1 MFSFLTNFAQ
11 TCETV
16 PDVWGIPTWYKY
28 LPSAYN
34 PITKQCELLYGTE
47 FSFTN
52 VSYLLGVGLA
62 IGEILLRIVAI
73 VAVAYIIYGGF
84 QYLISQGEPD
94 RTRAAKD
101 TIVNALVGLV
111 IAILAT
117 TIVSFIGNR
126 LSGNAGTT
134 ELGLPKVVFDTQTI
148 PGIIG
153 IVMAVMGAVCL
164 IIITAAGLKYTLSMG
179 DPNATKKAKDTI
191 LYAFIGLLVAI
202 LATTLVTI
210 VTGQI

>member
-1 MFSFLTNFAQ
+1 MFKFLTSFAQ
-11 TCETV
+11 TCDTAQE
-16 PDVWGIPTWYKY
+16 VWGIPTWYKY
-28 LPSAYN
+28 LPSGYN
-34 PITKQCELLYGTE
+34 TSTKQCELLYGKD
-47 FSFTN
+47 FSFTD

-62 IGEILLRIVAI
+62 VGEILLRIVAV
-73 VAVAYIIYGGF
+73 VAVGYIIYGGF

-101 TIVNALVGLV
+101 SIVNALVGLV

-117 TIVSFIGNR
+117 TIVNFIGTR

-134 ELGLPKVVFDTQTI
+134 NLGLPKVVFDTQTI

-153 IVMAVMGAVCL
+153 IIMAIMGAVCL

-202 LATTLVTI
+202 LATTLVTL
-210 VTGQI
+210 VTGRL

>member
-1 MFSFLTNFAQ
+1 MFNFLTKFAQ
-11 TCETV
+11 SCETAQE
-16 PDVWGIPTWYKY
+16 VWGIPTWYKY
-28 LPSAYN
+28 LPSGYN
-34 PITKQCELLYGTE
+34 TSTKQCELLYGKE
-47 FSFTN
+47 FSFSDAT
-52 VSYLLGVGLA
+52 YLLGVGLA

-84 QYLISQGEPD
+84 QYLVSQGEPD
-94 RTRAAKD
+94 RTKSAKE

-117 TIVSFIGNR
+117 TIVNFIGTR
-126 LSGNAGTT
+126 LSGNATT
-134 ELGLPKVVFDTQTI
+134 GSLGLPQVQFDTQTI
-148 PGIIG
+148 PGIIN
-153 IVMAVMGAVCL
+153 IVMAIMGAVCV

-191 LYAFIGLLVAI
+191 LYAFIGLFVAI

-210 VTGQI
+210 VTRQI